1 MSEISIRVLDC
12 LNVNCVFLMCTF
24 FFFFLED
31 VFGTLHPSFPMLENK

>member
-24 FFFFLED
+24 FFFLED
-31 VFGTLHPSFPMLENK
+31 VFGTLRPSFPMLENK